1 MEQGGT
7 DIMARLGAA
16 IDAWQARIEET
27 HRRLT
32 EQLSEARGPTDGPP
46 GDAAPAAAP
55 GRDLEA
61 DVTALED
68 ALAERDARI
77 TALVAESR
85 ALQERVEAAETTLRE
100 AREETQRLRDQNAA
114 LRIAL
119 ESDLR
124 KGAPADVLTIQAFDA
139 RGHKKR
145 MGEILVELGII
156 TAEQLHGLLAEQHAA
171 PQRRLGRLV
180 VARGYTNEVVIAR
193 ILASQFRLPF
203 TELREGDVS
212 PNAPALISAHLA
224 RQHHCVPVR
233 KEGDCVIL
241 AMANPMDLI
250 AIEDVEHA
258 TGCRVEPVVATSAA
272 IEFVIARQW
281 GKA

>member
-1 MEQGGT
+1 MDQGGA

-16 IDAWQARIEET
+16 IEAWQARITET
-27 HRRLT
+27 HGRLM
-32 EQLSEARGPTDGPP
+32 EQLAEARGPTEGPTEDDEAAEP
-46 GDAAPAAAP
+46 GGDLAAAV
-55 GRDLEA
+55 A
-61 DVTALED
+61 ALED
-68 ALAERDARI
+68 ALAERNARI
-77 TALVAESR
+77 AALAAE
-85 ALQERVEAAETTLRE
+85 ATMLKEQADAAETALRE

-114 LRIAL
+114 LRTAL
-119 ESDLR
+119 ESNLR
-124 KGAPADVLTIQAFDA
+124 KGAPADALTIQAFDA

-156 TAEQLHGLLAEQHAA
+156 TPEQLRGLLTEQHAA

-180 VARGYTNEVVIAR
+180 VDRGYTNEVVIAR
-193 ILASQFRLPF
+193 ILASQLRLPF

-212 PNAPALISAHLA
+212 PGAPSLISAQLA
-224 RQHHCVPVR
+224 RLHHCVPIR

>member
-1 MEQGGT
+1 
-7 DIMARLGAA
+7 MARLGAA

-27 HRRLT
+27 HRRLM
-32 EQLSEARGPTDGPP
+32 EQLAEARGPTDGPNE
-46 GDAAPAAAP
+46 DLAAAEA
-55 GRDLEA
+55 GKDLEA
-61 DVTALED
+61 AVTALED

-77 TALVAESR
+77 TALTAEAR
-85 ALQERVEAAETTLRE
+85 TLKERVEAADTALRE

-114 LRIAL
+114 LRTAL
-119 ESDLR
+119 ENNLR
-124 KGAPADVLTIQAFDA
+124 KGAPAGALTIQAFDA

-145 MGEILVELGII
+145 MGQILVELGII

-180 VARGYTNEVVIAR
+180 VDRGYTNEAVIAR
-193 ILASQFRLPF
+193 ILASQLRLPF

-224 RQHHCVPVR
+224 RQHHCVPIR

-258 TGCRVEPVVATSAA
+258 TGCRVEPMVATSAA
-272 IEFVIARQW
+272 IEFVITRQW